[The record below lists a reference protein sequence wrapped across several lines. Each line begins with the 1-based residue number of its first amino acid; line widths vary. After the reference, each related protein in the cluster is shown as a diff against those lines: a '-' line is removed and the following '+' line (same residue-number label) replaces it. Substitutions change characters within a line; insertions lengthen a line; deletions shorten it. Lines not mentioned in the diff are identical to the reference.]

1 MTFIDPST
9 NKHKKGRSRVNKRYI
24 SGCLVLLL
32 LFCDLG
38 LIARPAEAAK
48 NNIALNKTVT
58 VSSDEKRWG
67 GDKTH
72 LVDGDAS
79 TYWSTETG
87 VTAEKPEWVIIDL
100 GETYNLSGAEITWR
114 DSTVVKYTVETSA
127 DQQHWSTVTDQ
138 SDNADAKQIADLTFQ
153 QNNVRY
159 IKLNIAFYKEGGA
172 WPQILEFKV
181 WGESEGMEPAN
192 ITHFDSVQVST
203 LPRSA
208 PILPAEVKA
217 NYKNDKSGLVPVT
230 WDSVDPTKYEKT
242 GSFSV
247 TGTVYGTNL
256 KPEATVAVQGYRSD
270 YVRGVDIS
278 TLTAIEDKGGK
289 YLDINGTERD
299 LLDILKDRGVN
310 YVRLRLW
317 NDPQKSGGYNDKAD
331 VITMAVRAKQKGLK
345 VLLDFHYSDEWAHP
359 GQQLRPKAWEKL
371 SFEELKQAV
380 YDYTVEVVG
389 DLKKAGA
396 MPDMVQIGNEIN
408 SGLLNGLSSD
418 VNFEENAALLK
429 QGINGVRAV
438 EGNVNAADRAKIMI
452 HLAEGGKAETFKWY
466 FEELKKQGLG
476 SDYDIIG
483 LSYYPFWHGTFADVQ
498 KTMNEVS
505 AAFGKDVIIAETSY
519 PFTYKNGD
527 AHGNIIGSDQAL
539 FHGGATFPA
548 TVQGQ
553 YDAIAG
559 IMDLIAN
566 VPNNRGAGFFY
577 WEPAWIPADV
587 GWIASEGDAWEN
599 QGMFDYDEYPANG
612 GHSYEGRALWSL
624 DVYKRGMEQ
633 MPTDRQ
639 QLAAALTRANSLVES
654 DFTPE
659 SWGSLAPAI
668 VEAKGVYAKAYTSGG
683 VSQEETDA
691 ASASLENVMLQLG
704 VITPELE
711 PLQAAIA
718 EAEKIQRN
726 NWSDATWSVFSKA
739 LEHAKSVVANSRA
752 TQTDANKAVER
763 LEAAIKGLSDVD
775 KTELHQYIQLMQ
787 LENESSYTHRSWSV
801 LQQALQAAIQVRDQ
815 ADAMQSQENAAL
827 DTLKQAFTNL
837 VKLEALTTGKTAT
850 AYSSAGNGGGKDN
863 APSGAIDDNPNTS
876 WGTDQGPGN
885 DTWWKV
891 DLGQVANLR
900 KIEMSMWSGGI
911 KYRIDV
917 SDDNEHFK
925 TVVDTTSDVVVSTS
939 PSHVLP
945 EGTDGRYIRVTI
957 TAGPT
962 WVGFMEFEAYGTIPG
977 DRTVL
982 KSTVASAEAL
992 KQTDYTASS
1001 WSVFSK
1007 ALGQAQQ
1014 LVLDAEATEE
1024 ELTSAEQLLKEA
1036 MAQLARQTTNPG
1048 TGQPSQPSNPS
1059 GSSAPSTST
1068 DNPSTTPQPTPGS
1081 ETASGSIIVKGTATG
1096 DGTYAV
1102 RPSTAELAQALKSMD
1117 TGKRTLKL
1125 VADVPDSSKTVKFQ
1139 VPAGQLSSWVRSEEV
1154 QSIEVVAGKTTVRIP
1169 LRSLPLTIAE
1179 NTGTFDVIV
1188 AEGSAAQVNDTQR
1201 ANMGNHPVVDVQMLL
1216 NNKSIQWADKTVEV
1230 LLSDVQPVKTDHTV
1244 MVVNSISTNGEL
1256 HPVTYTKY
1264 EQTTATMAFK
1274 PSKPGSYVITNIEV
1288 PLTDLQQHAWAIQEV
1303 QHLYSKGIIAGMSD
1317 TRFEPQGELTRA
1329 QFLQMLVKGIG
1340 KTNLTDSSATQLP
1353 TDVKSDQWYADAVR
1367 AGLAMNIIQGRADGT
1382 FGANDLISRQD
1393 MGVMLHRAM
1402 EAAERNNN
1410 SATVNTGQMK
1420 FRDQADIADYAKDAV
1435 AFMSHLGVLNG
1446 LPDNTFAPKQ
1456 TANRAQGA
1464 VAVARLMEQ
1473 LY

>member
-1 MTFIDPST
+1 M
-9 NKHKKGRSRVNKRYI
+9 NKRYI

-48 NNIALNKTVT
+48 NNVALNKTVT

-79 TYWSTETG
+79 TFWSTETG
-87 VTAEKPEWVIIDL
+87 VTSEKPEWVIIDL
-100 GETYNLSGAEITWR
+100 GEAYNLSGAEITWK
-114 DSTVVKYTVETSA
+114 DNTMVKYTVETSA
-127 DQQHWSTVTDQ
+127 DQQNWSTLTDQ
-138 SDNADAKQIADLTFQ
+138 SDNADVKQIAELTFQ
-153 QNNVRY
+153 QNDVRY
-159 IKLNIAFYKEGGA
+159 VRLNISFYKEAGA

-192 ITHFDSVQVST
+192 ITDFDLIQANT

-208 PILPAEVKA
+208 PVLPEEIKA
-217 NYKNDKSGLVPVT
+217 NFKNGKSGLVPVT
-230 WDSVDPTKYEKT
+230 WDRIDPSQYEKT

-247 TGTVYGTNL
+247 TGTVYGTEK
-256 KPEATVAVQGYRSD
+256 KPEATVVVQGYRSD

-278 TLTAIEDKGGK
+278 TLTAIEAKGGK
-289 YLDINGTERD
+289 YLDSNGTERD

-317 NDPQKSGGYNDKAD
+317 NDPQKSGGFNDKAD

-418 VNFEENAALLK
+418 VNFKENAALLK

-438 EGNVNAADRAKIMI
+438 EGNINAADRAKIMI

-466 FEELKKQGLG
+466 FDELKKQGLD

-539 FHGGATFPA
+539 FQGGATFPA
-548 TVQGQ
+548 TEQGQ

-559 IMDLIAN
+559 IMDLIAD

-577 WEPAWIPADV
+577 WEPAWIPAGV

-624 DVYKRGMEQ
+624 DVYKRGLEQ
-633 MPTDRQ
+633 VPTDRQ
-639 QLAAALTRANSLVES
+639 QLAAALTRAKSLVET
-654 DFTPE
+654 DFTSE
-659 SWGSLAPAI
+659 TWGSLAPAI
-668 VEAKGVYAKAYTSGG
+668 SAAENVYAQAYTPGG
-683 VSQEETDA
+683 VSQEETNA
-691 ASASLENVMLQLG
+691 AKTSLERVMSELG
-704 VITPELE
+704 VITPNLQ
-711 PLQAAIA
+711 PLQAAIVKA
-718 EAEKIQRN
+718 ETYQQSD
-726 NWSDATWSVFSKA
+726 WSAATWAVLGQA
-739 LEHAKSVVANSRA
+739 LEYAKSVVDDPRA
-752 TQTDANKAVER
+752 TQTDANIAVER
-763 LEAAIKGLSDVD
+763 LEAAIRGMSNVD
-775 KTELHQYIQLMQ
+775 KTKLHNYIQLMQ
-787 LENESSYTHRSWSV
+787 QENGASYTRRSWSA
-801 LQQALQAAIQVRDQ
+801 LQQALEAAIQVRDN
-815 ADAMQSQENAAL
+815 AEAKQSDVNAGL
-827 DTLKQAFTNL
+827 DTLKQAFGEL
-837 VKLEALTTGKTAT
+837 IKLDALTTGKKAI
-850 AYSSAGNGGGKDN
+850 ASSSAGNGGDKDN
-863 APSGAIDDNPNTS
+863 SPEGAIDDNPNTS
-876 WGTDQGPGN
+876 WGTERKPN
-885 DTWWKV
+885 ENPWWTV
-891 DLGQVANLR
+891 DLKHVANLR

-911 KYRIDV
+911 KYRIDI

-925 TVVDTTSDVVVSTS
+925 KVVDTTSDVVVSTS
-939 PSHVLP
+939 PSHILP
-945 EGTDGRYIRVTI
+945 EGTEGRYIRVTI

-962 WVGFMEFEAYGTIPG
+962 WVGFMEFEAYGTVPA
-977 DRTVL
+977 DKTVL
-982 KSTVASAEAL
+982 KSAVAAAETL
-992 KQTDYTASS
+992 KQADYTTAS
-1001 WSVFSK
+1001 WTVFSK
-1007 ALGQAQQ
+1007 VLGQARQ
-1014 LVLDAEATEE
+1014 LVLDAEASEK
-1024 ELTSAEQLLKEA
+1024 ELINTDQLLKEA
-1036 MAQLARQTTNPG
+1036 IAQLVRQTTSPG
-1048 TGQPSQPSNPS
+1048 TEQPSQPSNPS
-1059 GSSAPSTST
+1059 GSSAPSIITN
-1068 DNPSTTPQPTPGS
+1068 NPVVTPQPTPGS
-1081 ETASGSIIVKGTATG
+1081 ETASGSITVKGTATG
-1096 DGTYAV
+1096 DGVYAV
-1102 RPSTAELAQALKSMD
+1102 HPSVADLAQVLKSMNA
-1117 TGKRTLKL
+1117 GKRTLKL
-1125 VADVPDSSKTVKFQ
+1125 VADVPDSSKTVEFQ
-1139 VPAGQLSSWVRSEEV
+1139 VPAGQLSSWIRSEEV

-1179 NTGTFDVIV
+1179 NTGTFDVVV

-1201 ANMGNHPVVDVQMLL
+1201 ANMGNHPVVDVQMML
-1216 NNKSIQWADKTVEV
+1216 NNKSIQWTDKTVEV
-1230 LLSDVQPVKTDHTV
+1230 FLSDVQPVKTDHTV

-1264 EQTTATMAFK
+1264 EQATASMAFK
-1274 PSKPGSYVITNIEV
+1274 PSKPGSYVITNVEV

-1340 KTNLTDSSATQLP
+1340 QTNLTDSSATQLP

-1410 SATVNTGQMK
+1410 SATVNTGQVK

-1435 AFMSHLGVLNG
+1435 AFMSQLGVLNG
-1446 LPDNTFAPKQ
+1446 LPDSTFAPKQ

-1464 VAVARLMEQ
+1464 VAIARLLER